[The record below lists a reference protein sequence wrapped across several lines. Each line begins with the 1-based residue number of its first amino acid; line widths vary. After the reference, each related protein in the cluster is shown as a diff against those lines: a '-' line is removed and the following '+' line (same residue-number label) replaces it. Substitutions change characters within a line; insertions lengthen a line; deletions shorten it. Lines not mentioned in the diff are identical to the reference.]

1 MPLNGARSVLER
13 IGFLCYL
20 TLLVGSCGLV
30 GLGLIF
36 ALLLHEPRPVLF
48 GLAGVLVMALLRDY
62 GYRHWHFRD
71 WEDSF
76 VPSDGAQVMVLDATG
91 QDRAEELERLL
102 RELTDLDQPD
112 LTGNRDVWTV
122 QELRHQANTLLAQDP
137 ELREIC
143 ADALARHP
151 EVG

>member
-20 TLLVGSCGLV
+20 TLVVGSSGLV

-48 GLAGVLVMALLRDY
+48 GLAGVLVMALLREH

-71 WEDSF
+71 WEESF
-76 VPSDGAQVMVLDATG
+76 APSDRTQVMVLDATG
-91 QDRAEELERLL
+91 QDRAEELEHLL
-102 RELTDLDQPD
+102 RELTDLDQ
-112 LTGNRDVWTV
+112 TRAGEKRDVWTV
-122 QELRHQANTLLAQDP
+122 QELRHQANALLAQDP
-137 ELREIC
+137 ALREIC
-143 ADALARHP
+143 ADSLARHP

>member
-1 MPLNGARSVLER
+1 MPLNAARSVLER

-48 GLAGVLVMALLRDY
+48 GLAGVLVMAPLREY

-71 WEDSF
+71 WEESF
-76 VPSDGAQVMVLDATG
+76 TPSDRTQVMVLDATG

-102 RELTDLDQPD
+102 QKLTDLDQ
-112 LTGNRDVWTV
+112 TRAGEKRDVWTV
-122 QELRHQANTLLAQDP
+122 QELRHQANALLAQNP